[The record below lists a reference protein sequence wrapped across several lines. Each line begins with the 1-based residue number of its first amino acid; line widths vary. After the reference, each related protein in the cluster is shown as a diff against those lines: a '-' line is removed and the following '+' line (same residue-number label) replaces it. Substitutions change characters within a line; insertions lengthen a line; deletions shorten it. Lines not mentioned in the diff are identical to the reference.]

1 MDFTVVD
8 AGVAVV
14 ALISGMLAYT
24 RGFTR
29 ELFAFS
35 RKVTSSVFLKTIQ
48 RAQRY
53 RIVDLATV
61 RRIAWLCISQ
71 PEDALPEAVVD
82 EDFQQRSAYQEG
94 CLTDLP
100 DLSVYDQVCEEVSSE
115 EVSTNEV
122 SSNEEENE
130 DDDQPF

>member
-1 MDFTVVD
+1 MGEEVATYLDF
-8 AGVAVV
+8 ALSAPGVAQ
-14 ALISGMLAYT
+14 
-24 RGFTR
+24 RHRFTR

-100 DLSVYDQVCEEVSSE
+100 DLSVYDQVCEEVSAEVCE
-115 EVSTNEV
+115 EVSANEEE
-122 SSNEEENE
+122 NEEENE

>member
-1 MDFTVVD
+1 MGEEVATYLDF
-8 AGVAVV
+8 ALSAPGVAQ
-14 ALISGMLAYT
+14 
-24 RGFTR
+24 RHRFTR

-115 EVSTNEV
+115 EVSTNE
-122 SSNEEENE
+122 EENE